1 MKITQRLPC
10 LALATA
16 FLFPLSSCQGQQR
29 PAEQT
34 ASTNPKDTMEL
45 PSVTAP
51 EINTP
56 YGWLN
61 TDKSYSLRDFR
72 GKFVLLDFWTLGCI
86 NCQHIIPDLKRLEK
100 EYPNELVVIGVHSA
114 KFDSERATNNIRKA
128 ILKFGVEHPVVN
140 DADYTIWQNY
150 AVKAWPTVALVS
162 PDGKVVG
169 QQSGERV
176 YETVQPMLD
185 KLLPA
190 YEKQLNR
197 RPLDFKLE
205 KTAESQSMLR
215 FPSKMVSDEQGN
227 LWLSDSGH
235 NRILRIN
242 ADGKILEVIG
252 KGAEGHQDGS
262 FSEATFYEPHG
273 LALKEN
279 VLYIADTKNNL
290 IRQADLSTRQVKTI
304 AGDGSLGR
312 YYLDQQLNVP
322 VNPNSPWD
330 LLIDG
335 DTMYIANAGNHQI
348 LRMNLKMQVLT
359 RFAGSGREAL
369 TDGVL
374 LEAAFNQPS
383 GLTKTGNLLYVA
395 DAEASA
401 VRVIDLQKKTVRTA
415 FGKGLFVFGDQD
427 GDLDEALLQHNVGV
441 TEHQGKLYVADTYNG
456 KVKVLDLQKKKL
468 TTFVAGLDEPN
479 DVLFL
484 HNDMWISDTNH
495 HQLVKIGLTTNRKTV
510 VNVVLER

>member
-1 MKITQRLPC
+1 
-10 LALATA
+10 
-16 FLFPLSSCQGQQR
+16 
-29 PAEQT
+29 
-34 ASTNPKDTMEL
+34 MEL

-61 TDKSYSLRDFR
+61 TNRSYTIRDFR

-100 EYPNELVVIGVHSA
+100 EYPHELVIIGVHSA
-114 KFDSERATNNIRKA
+114 KFDSERAVNSIRKA

-140 DADYTIWQNY
+140 DADYTVWQNY
-150 AVKAWPTVALVS
+150 AIKAWPTVALVS

-176 YETVQPMLD
+176 YETVKPMLE

-190 YEKQLNR
+190 YEKTINR
-197 RPLDFKLE
+197 KPLGYELE
-205 KTAESQSMLR
+205 KSREPTSPLR
-215 FPSKMVSDEQGN
+215 FPSKMITDGQGN
-227 LWLSDSGH
+227 IWLSDSGH
-235 NRILRIN
+235 NRVLKIN
-242 ADGKILEVIG
+242 VEGEILEVIG
-252 KGAEGHQDGS
+252 QGEEGYQDGS
-262 FSEATFYEPHG
+262 FAESRFYEPHG
-273 LALKEN
+273 LAMKEN
-279 VLYIADTKNNL
+279 LLYIADTKNNR
-290 IRQADLSTRQVKTI
+290 IREANLKTLRVKTL
-304 AGDGSLGR
+304 AGDGSRGR

-335 DTMYIANAGNHQI
+335 DLLYVANAGNHQI
-348 LRMNLKMQVLT
+348 LRMNLSTKVLT

-369 TDGVL
+369 HDGVL

-383 GLTKTGNLLYVA
+383 GLTQVGHLLYVA

-401 VRVIDLQKKTVRTA
+401 VRVIDLQKQTVRTVV
-415 FGKGLFVFGDQD
+415 GQGLFVFGDQD
-427 GDLDEALLQHNVGV
+427 GNLNEALLQHNVGV
-441 TEHQGKLYVADTYNG
+441 TAHDGKLYVADTYNG
-456 KVKVLDLQKKKL
+456 KVKVLDLARKKL
-468 TTFVAGLDEPN
+468 STLVAGLSEPN

-484 HNDMWISDTNH
+484 NNDMWISNTNQ
-495 HQLVKIGLTTNRKTV
+495 HQLLKINLTTHQKTIV
-510 VNVVLER
+510 EEV